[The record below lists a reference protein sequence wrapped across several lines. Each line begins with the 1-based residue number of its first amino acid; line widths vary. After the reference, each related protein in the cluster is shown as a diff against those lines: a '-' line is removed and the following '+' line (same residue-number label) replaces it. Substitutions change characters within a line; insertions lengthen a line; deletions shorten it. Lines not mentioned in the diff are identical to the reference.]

1 MAGFSGR
8 SVVIAGLVVIA
19 GCASRGTET
28 RASTTELTQQEIVAS
43 RASDLYS
50 AVQQLRPRWLQVRS
64 PRSINSDTGIF
75 VFQGRSLIGGPE
87 TLKQFD
93 TRSVLRLRYLDS
105 AQADAQL
112 TVPAGQHVQGAIVI
126 ELVAGGGG

>member
-1 MAGFSGR
+1 MVGWLGR
-8 SVVIAGLVVIA
+8 IAIFAGLVVTA

-28 RASTTELTQQEIVAS
+28 RASTTELTQQEIAAS
-43 RASDLYS
+43 RVSDLYD
-50 AVQQLRPRWLQVRS
+50 AVQQLRPRWLQIRG

-75 VFQGRSLIGGPE
+75 IFQGRSLVGGPE

-93 TRSVLRLRYLDS
+93 TRSVLRLRYLDG

-126 ELVAGGGG
+126 ELVAGGR

>member
-1 MAGFSGR
+1 MVAWLGR
-8 SVVIAGLVVIA
+8 IAIFAGLAVAA

-28 RASTTELTQQEIVAS
+28 RGSTTELTQQEIAAS
-43 RASDLYS
+43 RVSDLYS
-50 AVQQLRPRWLQVRS
+50 AVQQLRPRWLQVRG

-75 VFQGRSLIGGPE
+75 IFQGRSLVGGPE

-126 ELVAGGGG
+126 ELVAGGR